1 MKLLLSLLLPTSLI
15 LDLLLSFEIGM
26 VQKKPKSCTCSTSSY
41 SIAVLPA
48 AVPSFFIYL
57 LRTLLRSK

>member
-26 VQKKPKSCTCSTSSY
+26 VQKKPKSCTCTSSY